1 MTRKILKIET
11 IREGSQTLEFKIDGF
26 VKDSIKWLV
35 WSAIEPTTGLMYAV
49 ARDITEL
56 VKLERAKE
64 ND

>member
-1 MTRKILKIET
+1 LN
-11 IREGSQTLEFKIDGF
+11 LKIDGF
-26 VKDSIKWLV
+26 VKILLNGLFGLPY
-35 WSAIEPTTGLMYAV
+35 EPATGLMYAV